1 MASSSSNNFISEL
14 SEKKYINVET
24 YRKNGQSVRTPVWF
38 VVFNSKIYFR
48 TDSNSGKVK
57 RIMNNQNVRI
67 AGCDLL
73 GNIKTEWIKAN
84 AKIAKEVDHE
94 TVNSLINKKYF
105 IIQSFIKIMYTLR
118 KIKVIIISIEFS

>member
-24 YRKNGQSVRTPVWF
+24 YRKNGQSVLTPVWF
-38 VVFNSKIYFR
+38 AVFNNKIYFR

-73 GNIKTEWIKAN
+73 GNIKIEWIKAN

-94 TVNSLINKKYF
+94 TVNLLINKKYF

>member
-1 MASSSSNNFISEL
+1 MGSKLKLYTMASSSNNFISEF

-38 VVFNSKIYFR
+38 VVFNNRIYFR

-67 AGCDLL
+67 AACDLL

-84 AKIAKEVDHE
+84 ATQKSQK
-94 TVNSLINKKYF
+94 
-105 IIQSFIKIMYTLR
+105 R
-118 KIKVIIISIEFS
+118 

>member
-38 VVFNSKIYFR
+38 VVFNNKIYFR

-73 GNIKTEWIKAN
+73 GNIKTE
-84 AKIAKEVDHE
+84 
-94 TVNSLINKKYF
+94 
-105 IIQSFIKIMYTLR
+105 
-118 KIKVIIISIEFS
+118 

>member
-38 VVFNSKIYFR
+38 VVFNNKIYFR